1 MALGKKAA
9 KKAPPAKKT
18 TKLTQ
23 AELVKRAMPHADII
37 ELMSTGTP
45 DPKPPKLGHAKAIV
59 IVCAAAN
66 TGPGNL
72 SRTLSQLGVN
82 GVAFKKS
89 VFDGVSQAGYTIP
102 FDQIPNAPTTV
113 LFTVVTVI
121 QNADAV

>member
-1 MALGKKAA
+1 MAPGKKVA
-9 KKAPPAKKT
+9 KKASRAKKNA
-18 TKLTQ
+18 KLTE
-23 AELVKRAMPHADII
+23 AELAKGTMPHADIV

-45 DPKPPKLGHAKAIV
+45 DPKPPTLGHAKAIV

-72 SRTLSQLGVN
+72 PRTLSQLGVN

-89 VFDGVSQAGYTIP
+89 VFDGVGQAGYFIP
-102 FDQIPNAPTTV
+102 FDQIPNAPTTA
-113 LFTVVTVI
+113 LITVVTVI